1 MINEK
6 EFKIIVKTSF
16 GLEEVLIEELKQLGI
31 NDAVLANR
39 AVTFTGNLS
48 DVYKANLWLRTATRI
63 IVPLQ
68 TFKITSDTDLYN
80 KMKLIKWDNYFS
92 VKQSFLIDSTVF
104 SPLFNHTKYAA
115 FKAKDAVVDQ
125 FRDQYGIRPNVNTEN
140 PDIRLN
146 LHIDAENNCT
156 VSLDSSGEILS
167 KRGFKE
173 SQSIAPMKE
182 DLAAGMILLSDWDK
196 QSTFIDLFC
205 GSGTLLIEATMIAK
219 NIAPNLKR
227 EKFGFMSWKNYDAAL
242 FTNIKNEAIA
252 AQKPLA
258 NKIIGVEISGR
269 SLGMARANISG
280 AGLLDVIELHKKDFR
295 EFNAPSDKGVI
306 ISNPPYGERIGENV
320 DELYKD
326 FGDTLKKK
334 YNGYSAWFI
343 SSNMEALKKVGLKPS
358 RKIKL
363 FNGNLECRLMNYQ
376 MYDGSKKME
385 DRSQKSEEIRTRN

>member
-1 MINEK
+1 MITEK

-16 GLEEVLIEELKQLGI
+16 GLEEVLMTELKQLGI
-31 NDAVLANR
+31 NNAILGNR
-39 AVTFTGNLS
+39 AVTFTGNLN
-48 DVYKANLWLRTATRI
+48 DLYKANLWLRTANRI

-68 TFKITSDTDLYN
+68 TFKISSDTDLYN
-80 KMKLIKWDNYFS
+80 KMKLIKWDDYFS

-104 SPLFNHTKYAA
+104 SSLFNHTKYAA

-125 FRDQYGIRPNVNTEN
+125 FRDKYGIRPNINTEN

-146 LHIDAENNCT
+146 LHIDAQNNCT
-156 VSLDSSGEILS
+156 ISLDSSGEILS

-196 QSTFIDLFC
+196 KSTFIDLFC

-227 EKFGFMSWKNYDAAL
+227 EKFGFMNWKNYDADL
-242 FTNIKNEAIA
+242 FTKIKNEAIA

-295 EFNAPSDKGVI
+295 EFNAPADKGVI
-306 ISNPPYGERIGENV
+306 VSNPPYGERIGENV

-358 RKIKL
+358 KKIKL

-385 DRSQKSEEIRTRN
+385 DRSQMSEETTN

>member
-1 MINEK
+1 MITEK

-16 GLEEVLIEELKQLGI
+16 GLEEVLMTELKQLGI
-31 NDAVLANR
+31 NNAILGNR
-39 AVTFTGNLS
+39 AVTFTGNLN
-48 DVYKANLWLRTATRI
+48 DLYKANLWLRTANRI

-68 TFKITSDTDLYN
+68 TFKISSDTDLYN
-80 KMKLIKWDNYFS
+80 KMKLIKWDDYFS

-104 SPLFNHTKYAA
+104 SSLFNHTKYAA

-125 FRDQYGIRPNVNTEN
+125 FRDKYGIRPNINTEN

-146 LHIDAENNCT
+146 LHIDTQNNCT
-156 VSLDSSGEILS
+156 ISLDSSGEILS

-196 QSTFIDLFC
+196 KSTFIDLFC

-227 EKFGFMSWKNYDAAL
+227 EKFGFMNWKNYDADL
-242 FTNIKNEAIA
+242 FTKIKNEAIA

-295 EFNAPSDKGVI
+295 EFNAPADKGVI
-306 ISNPPYGERIGENV
+306 VSNPPYGERIGENV

-358 RKIKL
+358 KKIRNSL
-363 FNGNLECRLMNYQ
+363 D
-376 MYDGSKKME
+376 DGSLV
-385 DRSQKSEEIRTRN
+385 N

>member
-31 NDAVLANR
+31 NDAVLGNR

-48 DVYKANLWLRTATRI
+48 DVYKANLWLRTANRI

-156 VSLDSSGEILS
+156 VSLDSSGDILS

-182 DLAAGMILLSDWDK
+182 DLAAGLILLSDWDK

-227 EKFGFMSWKNYDAAL
+227 EKFGFMNWKNYNAEL

-306 ISNPPYGERIGENV
+306 VSNPPYGERIGENV

-376 MYDGSKKME
+376 MYDGSKKIE
-385 DRSQKSEEIRTRN
+385 DRSRKSEETKTRN